1 VGDVRGAAAVL
12 VGVVGGPTATIE
24 DFEAEGAWS
33 YRAIP
38 AGAPGSV
45 ERRQDPLQ
53 AGNHCLCLKYDL
65 SRRTGT
71 QTAHIE
77 LNLPLRGAQV
87 LSLRVM
93 GDGQGEWLRAR
104 LRDGAGRAYMLDLA
118 NRVDWSGEWRVLAV
132 PLPAE
137 MAPPVTLESVY
148 VAEFR
153 AGRKPAGEILVDD
166 IGAPAGRETREG
178 VLPGGGAGHQ

>member
-1 VGDVRGAAAVL
+1 V
-12 VGVVGGPTATIE
+12 IE
-24 DFEAEGAWS
+24 DFEGEGAWS

-45 ERRQDPLQ
+45 ERREDPVQ

-65 SRRTGT
+65 TRQTGT
-71 QTAHIE
+71 RTAQIE
-77 LNLPLRGAQV
+77 LNLRLPKARS
-87 LSLRVM
+87 LSLRVL

-104 LRDGAGRAYMLDLA
+104 LRDGAGRASLVDLA
-118 NRVDWSGEWRVLAV
+118 NRVDWSGEWRVLTV
-132 PLPAE
+132 PLPE
-137 MAPPVTLESVY
+137 GMVGPVTLESVY

-166 IGAPAGRETREG
+166 ISAPAGRDTGEG
-178 VLPGGGAGHQ
+178 VPPAGGAGHQ